1 MPSNFATV
9 QGAAT
14 TGTVDRGSSGK
25 PIDDDVAAHHLFR
38 PVAAAFERV
47 AAEMPPIVALE
58 KMLDDVIGHL
68 DELDAKCDA
77 KLEELMR
84 KREEHL
90 KATEMMRS
98 AFK

>member
-14 TGTVDRGSSGK
+14 TGTVDRGSPGK
-25 PIDDDVAAHHLFR
+25 AIDDDVAAHHLFR

-47 AAEMPPIVALE
+47 SAEMPPIVALE